1 MKSKNTKQTTMG
13 RKNKLSSVLKY
24 TRTSGIAAFTET
36 PAEEKPA
43 TPKTTKDKKLDASD
57 LFSQFTAN
65 IIKEDVVFTR

>member
-1 MKSKNTKQTTMG
+1 MKSKNIKKTIMS
-13 RKNKLSSVLKY
+13 RKSKLASVLKY

-36 PAEEKPA
+36 PAEEKNLA
-43 TPKTTKDKKLDASD
+43 PKAKDKKLDASD